1 MNDVTRRGLV
11 LVAWATLLTGTA
23 GGCAAG
29 SGDSAAEAPGATGA
43 TDPAGGQVEPG
54 ADAGAS
60 ASGAASGAAAQPGSP
75 APPEGQSLPAGTAPA
90 AGESQGATA
99 MPAGDAADLAAALGR
114 FADTD
119 RITAAQI
126 VPLCGKSHTCLAE
139 LDALERYVRDDCPRD
154 STCPPAAAAF
164 LQAPDAATGA
174 TAGPSATAPT
184 VAEVRDILWKA
195 MYDEAR
201 EEGSGA
207 GAATRTDQSEPPE
220 SGATPEGAPATVPP
234 TETGTPEGAAS
245 PQG

>member
-1 MNDVTRRGLV
+1 MNDVTRRALV

-23 GGCAAG
+23 GACAAG
-29 SGDSAAEAPGATGA
+29 PGDSAAEAPGATGA
-43 TDPAGGQVEPG
+43 TDAAGGQVEPG
-54 ADAGAS
+54 TDAGANT
-60 ASGAASGAAAQPGSP
+60 SGAASGAVAQPGSP
-75 APPEGQSLPAGTAPA
+75 APPEGQSLPAGAAPA
-90 AGESQGATA
+90 AGASQGATA

-154 STCPPAAAAF
+154 STCPPTAGAF

-174 TAGPSATAPT
+174 TAGPPATAPT

-201 EEGSGA
+201 EEGSGSDAAA
-207 GAATRTDQSEPPE
+207 GTDRPGSPEP
-220 SGATPEGAPATVPP
+220 GATPAGTAPIVPP
-234 TETGTPEGAAS
+234 AETGTPEGPAN